1 MNGHIERLY
10 ILLSV
15 PLRLPD
21 GRAIAIEC
29 VVDTGFQGALAL
41 PPAAVHALG
50 LPFRDTIAANLANN
64 TDVDIDVHKAVIV
77 WNGQERAVDV
87 LATGRRPLMGTMLLD
102 GFHMGVDFV
111 EGGSVALHLLPSSN
125 STP

>member
-1 MNGHIERLY
+1 MNGHVERRY

-21 GRAIAIEC
+21 GRTNAIEC

-41 PPAAVHALG
+41 PPAAIHALG

-64 TDVDIDVHKAVIV
+64 TDVDIDVYKAVIV

-87 LATGRRPLMGTMLLD
+87 LATGRRPLLDTMLLD
-102 GFHMGVDFV
+102 GFHMGVDFI
-111 EGGSVALHLLPSSN
+111 EGGQVTLNLLPVSN
-125 STP
+125 NVS